1 MRRRGIGLLASLV
14 FLGLGF
20 AQTLTLWTTEEQ
32 PKRMAIQRQ
41 IAAKFEAKTGIKVK
55 VVPVTENQ
63 LAERI
68 TAAYAAGQLP
78 DLVFHPIDY
87 TVGWADQGILD
98 TEAATEV
105 IRELGE
111 GTFAKGALELAT
123 YQGNYTAVP
132 TDGWTQLLLYRKDL
146 FKAHSLA
153 EPKTFAAILAGIEAL
168 HDPPTFYGFVAATDP
183 SQVYFQQVFEHIALA
198 NGVRLVDAAGNI
210 TLNSPQ
216 MIDTLKF
223 YKKLAKASPPG
234 NLYWKQSRE
243 LYMAGKAGQIVWS
256 PFILDELAGLRNSVP
271 VTAFKDPTTDELAKR
286 TGFVARLAGP
296 YNPKGA
302 SYAQISYI
310 GITSDA
316 DTAAAKKFVKFLL
329 TDAYL
334 DWLSMA
340 PEGKFP
346 VRRGTTA
353 EPNRFIDGWSKLKI
367 GVDRKRALGEIYP
380 PEVVKK
386 ILAGL
391 EVADRWGFKA
401 GYGALVAKLY
411 GEKVIP
417 KIVRRYIDGEL
428 TAEQAAAEM
437 QRAVEALK

>member
-1 MRRRGIGLLASLV
+1 MRKVLAGLLVLA
-14 FLGLGF
+14 FFGF
-20 AQTLTLWTTEEQ
+20 ALGQTLVLWTTEEQ
-32 PKRMAIQRQ
+32 PKRMAIQRA
-41 IAAKFEAKTGIKVK
+41 IAEKFEKQTGIKVE

-87 TVGWADQGILD
+87 TVGWAAEGILD

-105 IRELGE
+105 VRELGE
-111 GTFAKGALELAT
+111 GTFAKGALELAR
-123 YQGNYTAVP
+123 YMGNYTAVP
-132 TDGWTQLLLYRKDL
+132 TDGWTQLLLFRRDL
-146 FKAHSLA
+146 FKARSLS

-168 HDPPTFYGFVAATDP
+168 HDPPAFYGFVAATDP

-198 NGVRLVDAAGNI
+198 NGVRLVDEAGNV
-210 TLNSPQ
+210 TLNTPA
-216 MIDTLKF
+216 MVDTLKF
-223 YKKLAKASPPG
+223 YKKLAEASPPG

-243 LYMAGKAGQIVWS
+243 LYLAGRAGQIIWS
-256 PFILDELAGLRNSVP
+256 PFILDELAGLRDSAP

-286 TGFVARLAGP
+286 TGFVARLIGP
-296 YNPKGA
+296 NNPKGA
-302 SYAQISYI
+302 SYAQISYL
-310 GITSDA
+310 GITADA
-316 DTAAAKKFVKFLL
+316 DVEAAKKFVKFLL

-346 VRRGTTA
+346 VRRGTA
-353 EPNRFIDGWSKLKI
+353 ADPEYFVKGWSKLEI
-367 GVDRKRALGEIYP
+367 GVDRKRPLGAIYP
-380 PEVVKK
+380 PEVVEK

-391 EVADRWGFKA
+391 EVADRWGFA
-401 GYGALVAKLY
+401 RGQGALVAKLY
-411 GEKVIP
+411 GEKTIP
-417 KIVRRYIDGEL
+417 KIVRRYLDGEL
-428 TAEQAAAEM
+428 TAEEAAAEM

>member
-32 PKRMAIQRQ
+32 PKRMEIQRQ

-78 DLVFHPIDY
+78 DLVFHPVDY

-123 YQGNYTAVP
+123 YKGNYTAVP

-146 FKAHSLA
+146 FKAHTLA

-168 HDPPTFYGFVAATDP
+168 HNPPQMYGFVAATDP

-198 NGVRLVDAAGNI
+198 NGVRLVDEQGHI
-210 TLNSPQ
+210 TLNTPQ
-216 MIDTLKF
+216 MVDTLKF
-223 YKKLAKASPPG
+223 YKKLAEASPPG

-243 LYMAGKAGQIVWS
+243 LYMAGKAAQIIWS

-271 VTAFKDPTTDELAKR
+271 VTAFKNPTTDELAKR
-286 TGFVARLAGP
+286 TGFVARLVGP

-310 GITSDA
+310 GITADA

-346 VRRGTTA
+346 VRRGTAT
-353 EPNRFIDGWSKLKI
+353 EPDRFVKGWSALKI
-367 GVDRKRALGEIYP
+367 GVDRKRPLGEIYP

-391 EVADRWGFKA
+391 EVADRWGFKR
-401 GYGALVAKLY
+401 GYGTLVAKLY

-417 KIVRRYIDGEL
+417 KIVRRYLDGEL

>member
-1 MRRRGIGLLASLV
+1 MKKAGVGLLVLA
-14 FLGLGF
+14 FLGLGL

-32 PKRMAIQRQ
+32 PKRMAIQRA
-41 IAAKFEAKTGIKVK
+41 IAEKFEAKTGIKVE

-68 TAAYAAGQLP
+68 TAAFAAGKLP
-78 DLVFHPIDY
+78 DLVFHPVDY
-87 TVGWADQGILD
+87 TVGWADEGILD
-98 TEAATEV
+98 PEAATEV

-111 GTFAKGALELAT
+111 ETFFKGALELAR

-132 TDGWTQLLLYRKDL
+132 TDGWTQLLLFRRDL
-146 FKAHSLA
+146 FKARSLA
-153 EPKTFAAILAGIEAL
+153 EPKTFAAILGAIEAL
-168 HDPPTFYGFVAATDP
+168 HDPPNMYGFVAATDP

-198 NGVRLVDAAGNI
+198 NGVRLIKDGKVA
-210 TLNSPQ
+210 LNTPE
-216 MIDTLKF
+216 MVDTLKF
-223 YKKLAKASPPG
+223 YKRLAEASPPG

-243 LYMAGKAGQIVWS
+243 LYMAGKAAQIVWS

-286 TGFVARLAGP
+286 TGFVARLIGP
-296 YNPKGA
+296 NNPKGA
-302 SYAQISYI
+302 SYAQISYM
-310 GITSDA
+310 GITADA
-316 DTAAAKKFVKFLL
+316 DMDAAKKFVKFLL
-329 TDAYL
+329 TDGYL

-346 VRRGTTA
+346 VRKGTVD
-353 EPNRFIDGWSKLKI
+353 EPNKFVEGWSLLPI
-367 GVDRKRALGEIYP
+367 GVDRKRPIGDIYP

-417 KIVRRYIDGEL
+417 KIVRRYLDGEL

-437 QRAVEALK
+437 QRAVEALMR